1 MLLIYFQEN
10 QLIRVICCRI
20 RL

>member
-1 MLLIYFQEN
+1 MLLVYFQEN
-10 QLIRVICCRI
+10 QFIRVICCRI